1 MDYILWGESWA
12 NIQLMMADALRIDY
26 QAKSGSDKNKDNE
39 VLDLN
44 DPKAFATLKLM
55 AGGGNK
61 R

>member
-1 MDYILWGESWA
+1 
-12 NIQLMMADALRIDY
+12 MADALRIDY
-26 QAKSGSDKNKDNE
+26 QAKSGSDKNKNNDNE

-44 DPKAFATLKLM
+44 DPKALATLKLM